1 MGTQAVACML
11 AKDGRCNCEHA
22 AAQLV
27 IGNSLLLE
35 ACQTLSS
42 ELLEAFRSLSMQ
54 VGAGGR
60 AWW

>member
-1 MGTQAVACML
+1 ML